1 MDKVFFAKKT
11 FFFVYCAMLSCLLCV
26 FVKVFVMM
34 CLCLG
39 GGVLLGKDS
48 KSVKKLGKVDSI
60 FFLQNNFNWG
70 IF

>member
-1 MDKVFFAKKT
+1 
-11 FFFVYCAMLSCLLCV
+11 MLSCFLCV

-34 CLCLG
+34 CKCLG

-48 KSVKKLGKVDSI
+48 KNVKKLGKVDSI
-60 FFLQNNFNWG
+60 FFFQNNFNWG